1 MSISYSKSQTEKETL
16 SKRVVTDL
24 RNDIILEKY
33 PAGSRLLELD
43 LSKNYNVSRGT
54 IRSALQ
60 DLSNEGLV
68 EFLDTGGCIAVGLD
82 EKTIRDTYQF
92 RNILEIQ
99 AAETFLTDDHFS
111 YTGML
116 SVLDDFLIRDSSPV
130 YQENPAEYCV
140 DTDLRFHRA
149 MMYASKNRPIYRAW
163 CSMSSIIRTLML
175 INMTDDY
182 RSAFEERFY
191 RNHRTIVDKALMKD
205 KTIRDEIEQQSSSG
219 VNRSIR
225 QLEEL
230 RKNSEKICC

>member
-1 MSISYSKSQTEKETL
+1 MSVSYSKSQTEKETL
-16 SKRVVTDL
+16 AKRVVTDL

-33 PAGSRLLELD
+33 PSGSRLLELD
-43 LSKNYNVSRGT
+43 LSRDYNVSRGT

-82 EKTIRDTYQF
+82 AKTIRDTYQF
-92 RNILEIQ
+92 RNLLEIQ
-99 AAETFLTDDHFS
+99 AAEIFLTDDHFS

-116 SVLDDFLIRDSSPV
+116 TVLDDFLDRESSPI

-149 MMYASKNRPIYRAW
+149 MMYAAKNRPIYRAW

-175 INMTDDY
+175 MNMTDDY

-191 RNHRTIVDKALMKD
+191 PNHRMIVDKALMKD
-205 KTIRDEIEQQSSSG
+205 RSICDEIERQSSSG
-219 VNRSIR
+219 VNRSIQ
-225 QLEEL
+225 QLELL
-230 RKNSEKICC
+230 RKGARD